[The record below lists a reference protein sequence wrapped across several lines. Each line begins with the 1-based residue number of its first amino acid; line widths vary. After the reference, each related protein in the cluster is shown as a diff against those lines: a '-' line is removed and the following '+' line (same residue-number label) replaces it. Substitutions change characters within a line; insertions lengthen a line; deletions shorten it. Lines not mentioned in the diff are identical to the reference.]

1 MLHSDKAVVH
11 FVGRTATYLAERV
24 LYLFRMLTRSHSIC
38 VQAVGMP
45 ASFDVCGALVA
56 PAADAVQWRFFPTGR
71 AVHEPPGMLCRMPA
85 VVQHES
91 PELALPD
98 VSLQVLPRPLTM
110 AVLLGPAACLLY
122 HRNACNTAES
132 GYAMVLLPSK

>member
-1 MLHSDKAVVH
+1 
-11 FVGRTATYLAERV
+11 
-24 LYLFRMLTRSHSIC
+24 
-38 VQAVGMP
+38 MP

-56 PAADAVQWRFFPTGR
+56 PAADAVQWRLFPTGR

-98 VSLQVLPRPLTM
+98 VSLQVLASTTDNGGFIR
-110 AVLLGPAACLLY
+110 ACRLSIIPQERL
-122 HRNACNTAES
+122 
-132 GYAMVLLPSK
+132 